1 MCNNEGQVVYNNGSV
16 QSNRRCRC
24 DHTKGYSFVKSTKSP
39 RNDVC
44 SCNPTFQDCSCYLTR
59 CRKGYILSP
68 DYYCIMIDK
77 YSNQRFRCKEVPVAK
92 NDLPDR
98 IEEVIFKS
106 KTEKQ
111 IKDLPK
117 TEIRKVYIGAL
128 SCIFVLLGVFG
139 VFYCCNRQIKDIRSQ
154 PEKVISNIIPTGT
167 NHTKSDVIEM
177 DESLYETI
185 DESKLHTVRI
195 QTVNNST
202 LGLNEDVYSSTDDDD
217 DRSSYLNPYNSLLKE
232 PSDYHTYEKI

>member
-1 MCNNEGQVVYNNGSV
+1 MERPGHKVVINGNNFDTTQCLSDRYQPFRFITTQGSDCEFKKEMCNSEGQVVYNNGSV
-16 QSNRRCRC
+16 QRDRRCRC
-24 DHTKGYSFVKSTKSP
+24 DHTKGYSFVKSPKSP
-39 RNDVC
+39 RKDVC

-68 DYYCIMIDK
+68 D
-77 YSNQRFRCKEVPVAK
+77 
-92 NDLPDR
+92 
-98 IEEVIFKS
+98 
-106 KTEKQ
+106 
-111 IKDLPK
+111 LPK
-117 TEIRKVYIGAL
+117 TELLKVYIGAL

-139 VFYCCNRQIKDIRSQ
+139 VFYCCNRQVKDISSQ

-167 NHTKSDVIEM
+167 NHTKPDVIEM

-195 QTVNNST
+195 HTVNNST